1 MVILHK
7 YLELPEVIMDF
18 RTALSSTLH
27 NLQHPWEVLNDARLG
42 EKKNVN
48 VPGAWEPGMLVCFQ
62 SEMQDGYT
70 PFFVSNFREA
80 ADKHMTR
87 HIFSPMIWFSDN
99 TIWPYAWFSG
109 SQVKIN
115 LPVVDEREIKDIV
128 HWANPHKATAQHS
141 QQPLCRAFFGLLRWQ
156 KHIWSDDGFD
166 ARNIQIYNPIQ
177 VDTIRQDMIWY
188 TVYPYSYP

>member
-7 YLELPEVIMDF
+7 YLELPEGIMDF

-70 PFFVSNFREA
+70 PFFVSNFSEA

-87 HIFSPMIWFSDN
+87 HIFP
-99 TIWPYAWFSG
+99 
-109 SQVKIN
+109 Q
-115 LPVVDEREIKDIV
+115 
-128 HWANPHKATAQHS
+128 
-141 QQPLCRAFFGLLRWQ
+141 
-156 KHIWSDDGFD
+156 
-166 ARNIQIYNPIQ
+166 
-177 VDTIRQDMIWY
+177 
-188 TVYPYSYP
+188 

>member
-70 PFFVSNFREA
+70 PFFVFC
-80 ADKHMTR
+80 
-87 HIFSPMIWFSDN
+87 
-99 TIWPYAWFSG
+99 G
-109 SQVKIN
+109 VN
-115 LPVVDEREIKDIV
+115 LPKVSPRDKRSNMRQPKPDPVPPPQALYTQNPCNPLTKLPIRVGGNCKSLGERDK
-128 HWANPHKATAQHS
+128 T
-141 QQPLCRAFFGLLRWQ
+141 
-156 KHIWSDDGFD
+156 FD
-166 ARNIQIYNPIQ
+166 KN
-177 VDTIRQDMIWY
+177 
-188 TVYPYSYP
+188 

>member
-7 YLELPEVIMDF
+7 YLKLPEGIMDF

-48 VPGAWEPGMLVCFQ
+48 VPGAWEPSMLVCFQ
-62 SEMQDGYT
+62 SEMEDGYT

-87 HIFSPMIWFSDN
+87 HIFFPHDLIFRQYHMTICMI
-99 TIWPYAWFSG
+99 
-109 SQVKIN
+109 
-115 LPVVDEREIKDIV
+115 
-128 HWANPHKATAQHS
+128 
-141 QQPLCRAFFGLLRWQ
+141 FGVTGEDQLAC
-156 KHIWSDDGFD
+156 GG
-166 ARNIQIYNPIQ
+166 
-177 VDTIRQDMIWY
+177 
-188 TVYPYSYP
+188 